1 MKENRELAYPQR
13 ERNREIA
20 YRPVK
25 KRRSLKRRI
34 LKGVLEVFIIA
45 GFLLFAGY
53 ASLIGTSDPVG
64 PDQNEI
70 IDRAIEVLDRQGFGT
85 EAFFL
90 RNLTRYRV
98 TDNWLNKRVGHETA
112 YAATNFPFEIVTLY
126 QPFFDDPVDDT
137 ERAAILLHEAYH
149 LLGHGEEETCSRT
162 WENKR
167 QLGWTSEVYKN
178 TKVWLS
184 VRGYTIEHAPHLF
197 ECGEDHHSDC
207 TE

>member
-1 MKENRELAYPQR
+1 VQGRQP
-13 ERNREIA
+13 A
-20 YRPVK
+20 YRPPK
-25 KRRSLKRRI
+25 KKRSLKRRI
-34 LKGVLEVFIIA
+34 LKGVLEIVAVA

-53 ASLIGTSDPVG
+53 ASLIGTSEPIEPG
-64 PDQNEI
+64 QIEI
-70 IDRAIEVLDRQGFGT
+70 IERAIDVLDRQGFGT

-90 RNLTRYRV
+90 RNLTRYRA

-149 LLGHGEEETCSRT
+149 LLGHGEEETCTRT

-167 QLGWTSEVYKN
+167 QLGWTRETYQNTEV
-178 TKVWLS
+178 WES
-184 VRGYTIEHAPHLF
+184 VQGYTREHVPRLF
-197 ECGEDHHSDC
+197 ECGEDHRSDC
-207 TE
+207 TD

>member
-1 MKENRELAYPQR
+1 MGKEV
-13 ERNREIA
+13 A

-25 KRRSLKRRI
+25 KPRSLKRRI
-34 LKGVLEVFIIA
+34 VKGILEVLLIA

-53 ASLIGTSDPVG
+53 ASLIGTSDTIEPG
-64 PDQNEI
+64 QDEI
-70 IDRAIEVLDRQGFGT
+70 VARAIDVLDRQGFNK

-90 RNLTRYRV
+90 RNLTRYRS
-98 TDNWLNKRVGHETA
+98 TDNWLNKRVGHESA

-126 QPFFDDPVDDT
+126 QPFFDEPIDDT

-167 QLGWTSEVYKN
+167 QLGWTADVYQN
-178 TKVWLS
+178 TKVWQS
-184 VRGYTIEHAPHLF
+184 VRGYTIEHAPRLF
-197 ECGEDHHSDC
+197 QCGEDHRSDC
-207 TE
+207 SE